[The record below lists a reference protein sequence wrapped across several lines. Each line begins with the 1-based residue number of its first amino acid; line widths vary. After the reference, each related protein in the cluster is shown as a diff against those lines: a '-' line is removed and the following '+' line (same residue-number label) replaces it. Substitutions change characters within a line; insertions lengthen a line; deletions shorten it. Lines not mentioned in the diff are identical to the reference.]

1 MLAALPSVAASDH
14 TRSTVTELDA
24 TVGYRLSPN
33 ASVHVGYRYLKLD
46 GMALAPE
53 NIKGANITTGAATIA
68 RAAATYDG
76 VFGGLRLAW

>member
-1 MLAALPSVAASDH
+1 
-14 TRSTVTELDA
+14 
-24 TVGYRLSPN
+24 
-33 ASVHVGYRYLKLD
+33 
-46 GMALAPE
+46 MALAPE